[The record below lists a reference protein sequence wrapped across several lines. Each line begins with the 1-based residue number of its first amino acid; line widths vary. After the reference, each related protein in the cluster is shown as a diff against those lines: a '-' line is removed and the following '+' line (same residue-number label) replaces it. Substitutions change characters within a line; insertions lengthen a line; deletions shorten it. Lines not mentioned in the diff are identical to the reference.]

1 VTRGTATLI
10 ASWLLLFNPKANGLQ
25 GGQGEWETVRHY
37 DTLWLC
43 EQGRR
48 EDAAERAEE
57 AAKKDDAKWPLPSGP
72 RAPDSGNLAALLQY
86 RCEHERR
93 ASGRR

>member
-1 VTRGTATLI
+1 MLI
-10 ASWLLLFNPKANGLQ
+10 TSWLLLFNPESNGLQ
-25 GGQGEWETVRHY
+25 SGPGEWETVRHY

-48 EDAAERAEE
+48 EEAAERAQEI
-57 AAKKDDAKWPLPSGP
+57 AKKADAKWGRPSGP
-72 RAPDSGNLAALLQY
+72 RSPDSETFAAMLQY
-86 RCEHERR
+86 RCEYERR